1 MSLSLVCDIYSFH
14 LMVKVSL
21 LTAGGL
27 QYVRLKHGSERKTE
41 LIFVTEQSRVLDWRP
56 HTPQPLNRNTTDS
69 HGSKKNIMNVW
80 AKEELKIEPVHLLP
94 QLVSLLFS
102 HLSWWIRRLSLAKPP
117 TCWIFTSWARSSRVG
132 LSGAD
137 KQLVPAH
144 HPLPHVHFVQP
155 DVGLPYQG
163 LLHELTS
170 VGYQE
175 KLESHRRERERK
187 PLIHPPAPR

>member
-1 MSLSLVCDIYSFH
+1 MYVSNKDRKEKLKSSLSLNRPEY
-14 LMVKVSL
+14 
-21 LTAGGL
+21 LTD
-27 QYVRLKHGSERKTE
+27 VHTHHNHWT
-41 LIFVTEQSRVLDWRP
+41 VTQL
-56 HTPQPLNRNTTDS
+56 TLT
-69 HGSKKNIMNVW
+69 GAKKKIMNVW
-80 AKEELKIEPVHLLP
+80 VKEELKIEPVHLLP
-94 QLVSLLFS
+94 QLVTLLFS
-102 HLSWWIRRLSLAKPP
+102 HLSWWIRRLSIAKPP

-170 VGYQE
+170 IGYQE
-175 KLESHRRERERK
+175 KLESHGREREKASYSPTSTQKGHYAVITRVYM
-187 PLIHPPAPR
+187 LNISVISQ